1 MSEAVT
7 STSLITV
14 CLNRES
20 LEKSVSAEGGPASFE
35 SVFAF
40 DFEDTSSSAPDITS
54 ISPEAVGQSSLNRI
68 RFFADDFSVPLL
80 VAPLLLRHLWNR
92 GDAGPVVFAYPGIPD
107 PRLLAARDMLDT
119 GCEAVLLRC
128 DGQPSIVVGLARNT
142 RNERLVQHWADCV
155 DRIDREALEHDFGFE
170 DLMGGRMVEHLC
182 DRIGSLRLAETLA
195 PGRLSFAAHSF
206 PAMVRSAI
214 EKLLPESDLLKDDPL
229 GNAAAVLNAPADGI
243 DQDPNEL
250 VTRLMLFVRSTR
262 PDLQEAFDLSKA
274 DGRHNFVDWFLE
286 RGESEL
292 ALTPAFI
299 TPVQEARMA
308 PMAVIETADPA
319 GPAME
324 PNDSLHGAVPSSPEA
339 NFVSGTGV
347 NLTGYARAEMG
358 MGEQLRSCASA
369 LEAVEF
375 PFRITDFKHG
385 IIASNLDTRYEH
397 WIRTDNPFD
406 INLFH
411 VNADQMGL
419 ALEKLG
425 RDFFRGHY
433 NIGYWEW
440 ELSEFPDEWL
450 WAVDLMDEIW
460 APSKFVAE
468 AISAKSK
475 KPVIWMPLAVQFP
488 VPDLQSRPSFR
499 AKFGLPED
507 EFLFLFPF
515 DFSSFSSRKN
525 YRACIDAFRLAFGD
539 KGGSARLVLKTIRHA
554 HQKREFWDFLRTVGD
569 DRRIYVLDR
578 VLRQGE
584 MRELIACCD
593 SLVSLHRSE
602 GFGLA
607 IAEAMYLEKPVIVT
621 NYSGNVDFTH
631 RDNSCL
637 VDYRLV
643 PVKPGEYVFPE
654 GQVWADADVEQA
666 AGYMRRLVEDREYGA
681 QLGRAARKIIRRQH
695 SRKAVGARYKDRL
708 KQIAAARNLLA
719 PPGTGADRGEQVW
732 SDFRPSVIRKV
743 VSRLF

>member
-1 MSEAVT
+1 MSGAVI
-7 STSLITV
+7 STSLITICV
-14 CLNRES
+14 NRES
-20 LEKSVSAEGGPASFE
+20 LKELVPDEGGPASFH

-40 DFEDTSSSAPDITS
+40 DFEDSSNPLPGVNFISA
-54 ISPEAVGQSSLNRI
+54 EAVGQSSLNRI
-68 RFFADDFSVPLL
+68 LFFAEDLSVPLL
-80 VAPLLLRHLWNR
+80 VAPLLLRYLWNR
-92 GDAGPVVFAYPGIPD
+92 EEAGPVVFAYPGVPEE
-107 PRLLAARDMLDT
+107 RLLAARDLIER
-119 GCEAVLLRC
+119 GCEAVLLRS
-128 DGQPSIVVGLARNT
+128 DRQAAMVLGLARNA
-142 RNERLVQHWADCV
+142 RNERLLQHWADCV
-155 DRIDREALEHDFGFE
+155 ERIEREAPRQNPSFE
-170 DLMGGRMVEHLC
+170 DLFGGRMVEHLC

-195 PGRLSFAAHSF
+195 PGESSFAAHSF

-243 DQDPNEL
+243 DQDPSEL

-274 DGRHNFVDWFLE
+274 DGRHNFVDWFVE

-292 ALTPAFI
+292 GLTSAFM
-299 TPVQEARMA
+299 TPVQEARAA
-308 PMAVIETADPA
+308 PMAVVETADPGGA
-319 GPAME
+319 AME
-324 PNDSLHGAVPSSPEA
+324 PNESSQKAFPSPSEA
-339 NFVSGTGV
+339 NSVSGTGV

-375 PFRITDFKHG
+375 PFRITDFNHG

-475 KPVIWMPLAVQFP
+475 KPVIWMPLAVEFP
-488 VPDLQSRPSFR
+488 VPDPQSRSSFR

-515 DFSSFSSRKN
+515 DFSSFSSRKK
-525 YRACIDAFRLAFGD
+525 L
-539 KGGSARLVLKTIRHA
+539 S
-554 HQKREFWDFLRTVGD
+554 
-569 DRRIYVLDR
+569 
-578 VLRQGE
+578 
-584 MRELIACCD
+584 
-593 SLVSLHRSE
+593 SLHRCFPD
-602 GFGLA
+602 GFRGPRWFCA
-607 IAEAMYLEKPVIVT
+607 
-621 NYSGNVDFTH
+621 
-631 RDNSCL
+631 
-637 VDYRLV
+637 
-643 PVKPGEYVFPE
+643 PG
-654 GQVWADADVEQA
+654 
-666 AGYMRRLVEDREYGA
+666 VEDDPPCASEAGV
-681 QLGRAARKIIRRQH
+681 LGFFT
-695 SRKAVGARYKDRL
+695 SG
-708 KQIAAARNLLA
+708 
-719 PPGTGADRGEQVW
+719 GG
-732 SDFRPSVIRKV
+732 
-743 VSRLF
+743 